1 MNQRHLITSF
11 GNLYGGTVDQNYEM
25 TGAPI
30 FERRCKDEMAIGK
43 AEWLETLA
51 TTLTEAYA
59 ALTTWA

>member
-1 MNQRHLITSF
+1 
-11 GNLYGGTVDQNYEM
+11 M

-30 FERRCKDEMAIGK
+30 IERKCKDEMAIGK

-51 TTLTEAYA
+51 KILTEAYV